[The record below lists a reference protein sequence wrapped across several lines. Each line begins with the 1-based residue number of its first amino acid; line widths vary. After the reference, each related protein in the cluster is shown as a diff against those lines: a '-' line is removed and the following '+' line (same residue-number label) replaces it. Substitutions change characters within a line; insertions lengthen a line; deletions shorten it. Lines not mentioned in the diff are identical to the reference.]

1 MDKRA
6 RKQMEKYQTT
16 IEEYAARIV
25 AAHERR
31 QATKVPYADLN
42 RIYQKEKTHID
53 LAIQECIDNSWFI
66 KGPKVEEFENKL
78 SEYCNAPAVGVSSG
92 TSALLLAYEALQL
105 KPGDKIVVPSFTFMS
120 TPEMATKLG
129 LTVVWVDCNL
139 QNYTIDLN
147 HLEVIL
153 SRNKDIKAIVGVD
166 MFGHT
171 CDWDSIKKIS
181 KNIPLVQDAAQSFGS
196 RYKNK
201 ISGSYVDLTC
211 FSFYPAKNMFCY
223 GDGGAVTGKKEY
235 IEFIKMARDHGRTE
249 KHLHQFAGWNE
260 RLDAMQANILIHML
274 SKINE
279 HNWDRKTSAERYDW
293 KLNTDTIVTN
303 TDDYFNVYNQYTIRV
318 QNRDE
323 VRAKLK
329 EKGIDTGIMWPI
341 PCHQQPA
348 YGSTRYLPNTEK
360 VSKEILSLPIFP
372 YITNYEIDWVA
383 ENVNKLI

>member
-1 MDKRA
+1 
-6 RKQMEKYQTT
+6 MEKYQTT
-16 IEEYAARIV
+16 IEEYATRIV
-25 AAHERR
+25 AAHQRR

-78 SEYCNAPAVGVSSG
+78 SAYCNAPAVGVSSG

-171 CDWDSIKKIS
+171 CDWDSIKNIA

-196 RYKNK
+196 TYKK
-201 ISGSYVDLTC
+201 QITGSYIDLTC

-235 IEFIKMARDHGRTE
+235 IKFIKMARDHGRTE
-249 KHLHQFAGWNE
+249 KHLHQFTGWNE

-348 YGSTRYLPNTEK
+348 YDSTRYLPHTEK

-372 YITNYEIDWVA
+372 YITNSEIDWVA